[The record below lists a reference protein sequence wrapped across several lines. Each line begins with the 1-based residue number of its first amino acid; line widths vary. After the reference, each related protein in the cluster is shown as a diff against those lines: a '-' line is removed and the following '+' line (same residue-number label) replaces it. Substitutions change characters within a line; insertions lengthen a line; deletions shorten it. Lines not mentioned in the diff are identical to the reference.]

1 MAKSKVNLNQG
12 RAQTQAK
19 APADTKKD
27 SCASHG
33 HGHDSTSSTTATTGA
48 KSQAALSELENELN
62 SREIAIIER
71 EIKSLRLQ
79 EEVDRLRPLSGL
91 YRVVKAMATERRLDS
106 LLDTITRETQSI
118 VKCDRCSVFV
128 LDHDKSELWTQ
139 VAQGLTGV
147 RTIRIPLAGAAIV
160 SHCARAG
167 RIINIPDAQP

>member
-1 MAKSKVNLNQG
+1 MAKSKVDE
-12 RAQTQAK
+12 AAH
-19 APADTKKD
+19 
-27 SCASHG
+27 SHDGHGHESHDG
-33 HGHDSTSSTTATTGA
+33 HGHDSAVISPAA
-48 KSQAALSELENELN
+48 KIALDEGALSALENDLN
-62 SREIAIIER
+62 NREIAIIER

-79 EEVDRLRPLSGL
+79 EELDRLRPLSGL

-147 RTIRIPLAGAAIV
+147 RTIRIPISGASIV
-160 SHCARAG
+160 SHCAQSRSHYQYS
-167 RIINIPDAQP
+167 RRL